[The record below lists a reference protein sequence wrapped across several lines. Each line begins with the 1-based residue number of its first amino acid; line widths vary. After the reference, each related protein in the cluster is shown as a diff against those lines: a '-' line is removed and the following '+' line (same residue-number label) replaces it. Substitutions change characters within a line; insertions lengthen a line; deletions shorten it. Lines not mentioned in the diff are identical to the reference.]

1 MLCVGRSEIIMNM
14 RQLEAF
20 RATIESGSITG
31 AADILNISQ
40 PSVSRLIS
48 DLERSVGFPLFLR
61 VGRGVVATVE
71 ARRFHQAV
79 DTMFIGVDR
88 LRELA
93 DTIRSTVGGAV
104 SLGVIP
110 AFSQTVMPST
120 VHDFTR
126 LRPDVR
132 IMVSIRNTPEIVD
145 AVRMQQF
152 DVGIVGRAPPY
163 PGVEVLHQ
171 TSFPYVCL
179 LPETHALAMTQNA
192 KGRFLDL
199 ADLVETE
206 SFVTFGGVYPDEM
219 LDIDRDLSEK
229 MQRSSTLSAANMPV
243 AAALVREVGVLAIV
257 DPFTAS
263 VAEKIGG
270 VVSLPIRQRLTYNVA
285 VITRGL
291 DTLSL
296 EAREFATL
304 FIESLDSS
312 RLNPQSG
319 S

>member
-1 MLCVGRSEIIMNM
+1 MNM

-20 RATIESGSITG
+20 RAAIESGSITG
-31 AADILNISQ
+31 AAEVLNISQ

-61 VGRGVVATVE
+61 VGRGIVATVE
-71 ARRFHQAV
+71 ARRFYHAV
-79 DTMFIGVDR
+79 DGMFIGIGR

-93 DTIRSTVGGAV
+93 DTIRSTAGGAV

-110 AFSQTVMPST
+110 AFTQTIMPNV
-120 VHDFTR
+120 VHEFYR
-126 LRPDVR
+126 GRPEVR

-152 DVGIVGRAPPY
+152 DIGIVGRAPPY
-163 PGVEVLHQ
+163 PGVEVLFQ

-179 LPETHALAMTQNA
+179 LPDTHCLANVR
-192 KGRFLDL
+192 GENDRLLDL
-199 ADLVETE
+199 VDLVETE

-219 LDIDRDLSEK
+219 LDIDHDLSKK
-229 MQRSSTLSAANMPV
+229 MQQSSRLSAANMPV
-243 AAALVREVGVLAIV
+243 AASLVREAGVLAIV
-257 DPFTAS
+257 DPFTAA
-263 VAEKIGG
+263 VAERIGG
-270 VVSLPIRQRLTYNVA
+270 VVSRPIRQILTYNVA

-296 EAREFATL
+296 EAREFADL
-304 FIESLDSS
+304 FSAKLRASAC
-312 RLNPQSG
+312 
-319 S
+319 

>member
-1 MLCVGRSEIIMNM
+1 MNM

-31 AADILNISQ
+31 AAEILNISQ
-40 PSVSRLIS
+40 PSVSRLIG

-71 ARRFHQAV
+71 ARRFFLAV
-79 DTMFIGVDR
+79 DGMFIGVDR

-93 DTIRSTVGGAV
+93 DTIRSTAGGAV

-110 AFSQTVMPST
+110 AFSQTIMPSA
-120 VHDFTR
+120 VNEFYCD
-126 LRPDVR
+126 RPDVR
-132 IMVSIRNTPEIVD
+132 IMISIRNTPEIVD

-152 DVGIVGRAPPY
+152 DIGIVGRAPPY
-163 PGVEVLHQ
+163 PGVEVLYQ

-179 LPETHALAMTQNA
+179 LPDSHPLVSDHDA
-192 KGRFLDL
+192 KSGLLDL
-199 ADLVETE
+199 TTLVETE

-219 LDIDRDLSEK
+219 LDIDRDLSVK
-229 MQRSSTLSAANMPV
+229 MQQSSRLSAANMPV
-243 AAALVREVGVLAIV
+243 AASLVREAGILAIV
-257 DPFTAS
+257 DPFTAA

-270 VVSLPIRQRLTYNVA
+270 VVSRPIRQALTYNVA

-296 EAREFATL
+296 EAREFAEL
-304 FIESLDSS
+304 FAS
-312 RLNPQSG
+312 RLVG
-319 S
+319 SVE